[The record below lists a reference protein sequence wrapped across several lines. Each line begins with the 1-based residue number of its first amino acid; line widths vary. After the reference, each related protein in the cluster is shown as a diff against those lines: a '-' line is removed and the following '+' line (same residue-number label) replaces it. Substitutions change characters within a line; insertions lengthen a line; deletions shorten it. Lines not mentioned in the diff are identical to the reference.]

1 MNYLSLDTEG
11 SGVFDYTKPADAPG
25 QPRLAAIGMIMVDQN
40 LVETERHAFL
50 IRPDGWT
57 FDDNSEAA
65 QVNGLTHERLMDE
78 GIDVKVALRIYGDA
92 LDNRRIITGFN
103 ALHDLKTMRAELRH
117 AGYPDRFME
126 TRYICTMQGCRHL
139 VDARTADGR
148 KKAPKLEEA
157 CAHFGIEVEQRGA
170 HTGIGGAE
178 RSLAILRIL
187 HGRGEMPPF
196 KDPYDKGPK
205 KAAAPKKPRAPRQ
218 GSLLPDAE
226 QDIPDFIGGASED
239 GK

>member
-25 QPRLAAIGMIMVDQN
+25 QPRLAAIGMILVDESLN
-40 LVETERHAFL
+40 ETERHAFL

-65 QVNGLTHERLMDE
+65 KVNGLTHERLMDE

-92 LDNRRIITGFN
+92 LDSRRIITAFN

-117 AGYPDRFME
+117 VGYPDRFME
-126 TRYICTMQGCRHL
+126 TRYICTMQGCRQI

-157 CAHFGIEVEQRGA
+157 CAHFGIDVEEMGA

-178 RSLAILRIL
+178 RSLQILRIL
-187 HGRGEMPPF
+187 KQRGEMPAF

-205 KAAAPKKPRAPRQ
+205 KAAAKPRAPRQ
-218 GSLLPDAE
+218 QSLLPDAE
-226 QDIPDFIGGASED
+226 QDIPDFIGGANED